1 MTKKEIIMAHD
12 HQHIDTDNNNE
23 QDVELR
29 VEGMTCTN
37 CARSVQKYLENQGL
51 HDVYVNF
58 ATEEVKF
65 KTIEGA
71 DIDPFV
77 KGIQDIG
84 YTVADTKIPSKK
96 KGLAE

>member
-1 MTKKEIIMAHD
+1 MAHD
-12 HQHIDTDNNNE
+12 HHHIDTNNNE

-65 KTIEGA
+65 KTIEGT
-71 DIDPFV
+71 DIDPYV

-84 YTVADTKIPSKK
+84 YTVKDTMIPSKK